1 MTHNLKVSTTM
12 PQIPTRRSFLNLLIL
27 APLALGSGCAMLQT
41 PEESLRERA
50 QAFWAARKA
59 GDDLTAYRFEELSKH
74 PESNLQSYL
83 KGRAA
88 IEYRKAEIKAV
99 RLKGPTEAE
108 VILEMSYTLPAV
120 GLNKP
125 IEAEVK
131 DPWVLI
137 DGQWFHAFKPSAAAA
152 PSSP

>member
-1 MTHNLKVSTTM
+1 MTKH
-12 PQIPTRRSFLNLLIL
+12 PTRRAFLTLLTL
-27 APLALGSGCAMLQT
+27 APLALGTGCAMLKT

-50 QAFWAARKA
+50 QAFWDARKA
-59 GDDLTAYRFEELSKH
+59 GDDVTAYRFEELSKR

-88 IEYRKAEIKAV
+88 IEYRRAEIKAV
-99 RLKGPTEAE
+99 RLKSPTEAE
-108 VILEMSYTLPAV
+108 VILDMSYTIPAI

-125 IEAEVK
+125 IEGEVK

-137 DGQWFHAFKPSAAAA
+137 DGQWYHAFRPSGMGEAK
-152 PSSP
+152 